1 MPESRREFNLSLAEN
16 TIKETKEEAGL
27 DISIKMVIAVQDK
40 DKRNEEQIR
49 MCFESYQQANDC
61 IIINHCI

>member
-27 DISIKMVIAVQDK
+27 DISIVSDG
-40 DKRNEEQIR
+40 
-49 MCFESYQQANDC
+49 
-61 IIINHCI
+61 